1 MSRQDV
7 ENGEKTWLEAFNSG
21 DAAGVAACYT
31 KDARLLA
38 PNTDIVKGRP
48 DMTQFL
54 QGFLDT
60 GAKLAFDVL
69 DVYETPQTCVAVGT
83 YEMTFPQGPEHDS
96 GKFVEVWS
104 RQGDGSWL
112 ISEDIFNSSLPVPT
126 G

>member
-1 MSRQDV
+1 MSLSCRTNPDEPGQIVTSLAGRPALGRERHGAQGDPRRLGRSYGREEGRHREGTMSRQDV

-38 PNTDIVKGRP
+38 PNTDIVKGRA

-60 GAKLAFDVL
+60 GAKLA
-69 DVYETPQTCVAVGT
+69 
-83 YEMTFPQGPEHDS
+83 
-96 GKFVEVWS
+96 
-104 RQGDGSWL
+104 
-112 ISEDIFNSSLPVPT
+112 
-126 G
+126 